1 MLKDQSEIFHKN
13 GVAIGGYD
21 PVAYFKLNEAV
32 KGRPQVSYS
41 WEGVTWYFSSAAH
54 MNLFIARPAA
64 YIPQYGGFC
73 AFGVS
78 NGYKASTRPQA
89 FSIIDG
95 KLYLNFAKYVKR
107 RWAARQLEHI
117 ESANKAWNGIKEDSP
132 IKAHPIPIWWKYQFL
147 KLVGRDLFE

>member
-1 MLKDQSEIFHKN
+1 MTQDQSIIFHKN

-21 PVAYFKLNEAV
+21 PVAYFELNEAV
-32 KGRPQVSYS
+32 KGSPQVSYE
-41 WEGVTWYFSSAAH
+41 WEGLDWYFSSLTH
-54 MNLFIARPAA
+54 KNLFLESPEA

-78 NGYKASTRPQA
+78 NGYKASTRPNA

-107 RWAARQLEHI
+107 RWTAKQSGHI
-117 ESANKAWNGIKEDSP
+117 TSANSAWGNIKEDTP

-147 KLVGRDLFE
+147 KLVGKDLFE